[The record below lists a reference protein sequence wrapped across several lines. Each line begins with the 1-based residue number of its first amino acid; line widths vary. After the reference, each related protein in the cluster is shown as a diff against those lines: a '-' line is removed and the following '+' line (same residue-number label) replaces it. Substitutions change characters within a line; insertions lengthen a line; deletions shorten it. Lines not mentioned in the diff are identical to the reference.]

1 MNWSRQ
7 IRTLPDV
14 IGWDLCS
21 GCGACCYACPTGVVS
36 LVNIASA
43 GIRPS
48 FSPEGCGSC
57 VECLPICPGFRVE
70 GNLLADASSKAQDRA
85 DELGPYLEIWEG
97 FATDKEIRFKGSS
110 GGVLSAISLYC
121 LEREDMEFV
130 LHAGMDESKPWTN
143 KTVQSRNRSD
153 ILKQTG
159 SRYAPASPCDGLKAI
174 EESSRPCVFIGK
186 PCDTEAVAMLRRERP
201 KLSQNLGLV
210 LTFFCAGVP
219 NSKGTLD
226 LLKSLDVA
234 PETISSVRY
243 RGEGWP
249 GGFKVRLKIGPP
261 KSSLPTKHPGV
272 SLRPIE
278 TYGATYVRTGLGK
291 SLIYPAGTLGI
302 SSMEIRTRDA
312 QLSLSNSTWSRH
324 ITTSAV

>member
-1 MNWSRQ
+1 M
-7 IRTLPDV
+7 
-14 IGWDLCS
+14 
-21 GCGACCYACPTGVVS
+21 
-36 LVNIASA
+36 
-43 GIRPS
+43 
-48 FSPEGCGSC
+48 
-57 VECLPICPGFRVE
+57 
-70 GNLLADASSKAQDRA
+70 
-85 DELGPYLEIWEG
+85 
-97 FATDKEIRFKGSS
+97 
-110 GGVLSAISLYC
+110 SAISLYC

-143 KTVQSRNRSD
+143 NGPKPEPKWHSEADRLSMHPLLPVTV
-153 ILKQTG
+153 
-159 SRYAPASPCDGLKAI
+159 KAI

-210 LTFFCAGVP
+210 LTFLCAGVP

-249 GGFKVRLKIGPP
+249 GGFKVRFKNRAA

-312 QLSLSNSTWSRH
+312 QLSLSELDVVKT
-324 ITTSAV
+324 